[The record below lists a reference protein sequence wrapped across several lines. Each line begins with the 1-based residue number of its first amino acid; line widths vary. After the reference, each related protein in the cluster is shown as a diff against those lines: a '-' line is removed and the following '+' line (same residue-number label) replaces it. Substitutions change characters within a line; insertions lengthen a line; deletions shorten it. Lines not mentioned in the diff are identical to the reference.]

1 MLPLVFSVASSKTP
15 EESLVCFTDESL
27 TAIDTDGHKYAQ
39 SAQDW
44 QHSLDHTPCY
54 SHLSCDAAANGIHV
68 PTSEGPVYAVLGHT
82 AVFVVTLDSTE
93 TRLLL
98 TVNLRAKSCSFSK
111 LIAYPPGF
119 LVECMRNSNTQP
131 IWLIPVQHS
140 SGEWMEKEPLR
151 VDVADDGKAVN
162 RGVSAVM
169 EANNGQWYFYARQDL
184 LCYMDLERG
193 PVDCLPVAQGKC
205 HHIAKIL
212 PVRVREHPS
221 VLLACTGGEGKQHM
235 EYVALYETG
244 SANVTK
250 SNYPTGQFRAIHVSS
265 SGDFT
270 AFMGATYISV
280 VRTLDSSSSARQREV
295 SVPGDVEFSIVIG
308 KMLLYTTREADSRSL
323 PTYKTYALDLAKA
336 FEEGTSAKLL
346 EGDNCTVTQQLALG
360 EWIVTCSEDMFWY
373 RGNVSDRVRISW
385 LDGSAREQQCF
396 TSLAQAEPVTVPTS
410 TTSSP
415 TPPPNCSSP
424 LPCETEQFNTVAM
437 VVTLALALAVAVVVI
452 FTLSVIILVLYCKLR
467 SLQAK

>member
-1 MLPLVFSVASSKTP
+1 MLPLLFSVASSKTP

-68 PTSEGPVYAVLGHT
+68 PTSEGPAYAVPGHT

-98 TVNLRAKSCSFSK
+98 TVDLRAKSCSFSK

-169 EANNGQWYFYARQDL
+169 EANNGQWYFFARQDL

-193 PVDCLPVAQGKC
+193 PAGCLPVVQGKC
-205 HHIAKIL
+205 RHIAKIL

-221 VLLACTGGEGKQHM
+221 VLLACTGGEGKQRM
-235 EYVALYETG
+235 DYVALYETG
-244 SANVTK
+244 SAKVTK
-250 SNYPTGQFRAIHVSS
+250 SNYPTGQFKAIHVSS

-270 AFMGATYISV
+270 VFVGANFISV

-295 SVPGDVEFSIVIG
+295 SVPGDVEFSIVSD

-323 PTYKTYALDLAKA
+323 PTYKTYALDFAKA
-336 FEEGTSAKLL
+336 FEEGTLAELL

-360 EWIVTCSEDMFWY
+360 EWIVACSEAMFWY
-373 RGNVSDRVRISW
+373 RGNVSDRVRIPW
-385 LDGSAREQQCF
+385 LDGSAREQRCF
-396 TSLAQAEPVTVPTS
+396 TSLTLAVTDIEHAVTISSILPATHAPTPHQGEQWKPAAITVSSLLLTILVAVIVVTVVV
-410 TTSSP
+410 
-415 TPPPNCSSP
+415 CSRRCSWK
-424 LPCETEQFNTVAM
+424 AG
-437 VVTLALALAVAVVVI
+437 
-452 FTLSVIILVLYCKLR
+452 
-467 SLQAK
+467 